1 MERFSEASN
10 SFNVDLQRGDLVY
23 FSRRPPTRSF
33 LRSHRLGFGTKF
45 SRNLVATLCCWRM
58 SLYSLQYT
66 DLISPFAPGGSRDH
80 ALSKYF
86 SSELRRSSAFQSLH
100 IIPCCALYFRPWSN
114 SSHILYPYLLGVV
127 WRGII

>member
-66 DLISPFAPGGSRDH
+66 DLITPFAPGGSRSIRVLVVR
-80 ALSKYF
+80 AQKVIGFSKF
-86 SSELRRSSAFQSLH
+86 AHHSVL
-100 IIPCCALYFRPWSN
+100 CLYEKRPWSN
-114 SSHILYPYLLGVV
+114 
-127 WRGII
+127 